1 MLFRYS
7 LLLILAMACGEK
19 STRVK
24 YGLMTKAALISEKG
38 EPQSVE
44 KPTSTAEVLVYADNQ
59 KYQVSKDVVIAGLRD
74 PSVEERSLLYWRHQ
88 FKDCSTTFKEMKK
101 PDNHLH
107 ASKELSCAKLGLSVV
122 YDPNIDQVT
131 RVVEHAEE

>member
-7 LLLILAMACGEK
+7 LMLILAMACGDK
-19 STRVK
+19 STRMK
-24 YGLMTKAALISEKG
+24 YGLMTKAALIVEKG

-44 KPTSTAEVLVYADNQ
+44 KPTSTADVLVYANNQ
-59 KYQVSKDVVIAGLRD
+59 KYQVSNDVVIAGFRE
-74 PSVEERSLLYWRHQ
+74 PSSEEKSLLYWRHQ
-88 FKDCSTTFKEMKK
+88 FKDCPTTFKEMQK

-107 ASKELSCAKLGLSVV
+107 ALKELTCAKLGLSVV

>member
-7 LLLILAMACGEK
+7 MLLILAMACGEK
-19 STRVK
+19 STPVK

-44 KPTSTAEVLVYADNQ
+44 KPTTTAEVLIYPDNQ
-59 KYQVSKDVVIAGLRD
+59 KYQVSKDVVVAGFRD
-74 PSVEERSLLYWRHQ
+74 PSSEEKSLLYWRHQ
-88 FKDCSTTFKEMKK
+88 FKDCSTSFKEMQK
-101 PDNHLH
+101 PDNHMH
-107 ASKELSCAKLGLSVV
+107 ALKELSCAKLGLSVV